1 MYPYAVALIISFSLM
16 EQMTTTILIQT
27 VAAGTGYTVSITL
40 TFATSK
46 GFFFEN
52 EAYCDI
58 LFPGS
63 LCSFLF
69 PFQSFQT
76 YISC

>member
-27 VAAGTGYTVSITL
+27 VAAGAGYTVSITL

-46 GFFFEN
+46 GFF
-52 EAYCDI
+52 
-58 LFPGS
+58 L
-63 LCSFLF
+63 
-69 PFQSFQT
+69 QK
-76 YISC
+76 